1 VKGKEKKMDKEKK
14 DREKREEKERK
25 EREKREEKER
35 KEKEKRDK
43 KELKKNKNNSSSNNN
58 NGKNVTTTSTA
69 RTITISLDSKVS
81 YPSLSHPGFTAAAVG
96 QRSKGVRAFS
106 LYQRTNCTQWWSRVR
121 TRELRRSSS
130 STRAWASCS

>member
-14 DREKREEKERK
+14 EREKREEKERK

-43 KELKKNKNNSSSNNN
+43 KELKKNKSISNN

-81 YPSLSHPGFTAAAVG
+81 YPSLSPPWRH
-96 QRSKGVRAFS
+96 RCS
-106 LYQRTNCTQWWSRVR
+106 CWS
-121 TRELRRSSS
+121 SGID
-130 STRAWASCS
+130 